1 MGHDVSKEYPLAAAT
16 WRKSSRSGGNNNCVE
31 VAFLHDAVGVRDS
44 KDPDGPAFVL
54 ARGAWTAFVAGV
66 RAGQF

>member
-1 MGHDVSKEYPLAAAT
+1 MGQDVSTDNRLVTAT

-44 KDPDGPAFVL
+44 KDPEGPAFVL
-54 ARGAWTAFVAGV
+54 HREAWSAFVAGV
-66 RAGQF
+66 RDGAF